1 MMGDRR
7 SVQGVWLTKA
17 LFWEE
22 RHPDYTPSFTLKETD
37 REENGVVYPSLKQI
51 YLEYSDPT
59 EYSFAIEVIGSWEH
73 WQTLCKSFVF
83 RPYIKKWREELEVK
97 LRSEALKAMRETARN
112 EGSKGTTAAKYLA
125 EKGWEKKAGRPS
137 KAEIKRQA
145 RIDAG
150 IHSEIDEDAERLGLL
165 N

>member
-1 MMGDRR
+1 MDNRR

-22 RHPDYTPSFTLKETD
+22 RHPDYTPSFTLRDED
-37 REENGVVYPSLKQI
+37 RTENGVTYPSLKRI

-59 EYSFAIEVIGSWEH
+59 EYSFAIEVIGSWDH
-73 WQTLCKSFVF
+73 WQTLAKSFVF
-83 RPYIKKWREELEVK
+83 RPYIQKWRDELEVK
-97 LRSEALKAMRETARN
+97 LRSEALRAMRETAKH

-137 KAEIKRQA
+137 NAEIERQKK
-145 RIDAG
+145 
-150 IHSEIDEDAERLGLL
+150 IHSGITSEIEADAERLGFL